1 MLLGYDSVFFRL
13 DVSDINDFS
22 KLSALLVNHT
32 DKQITGEAVNP
43 IVVSTD
49 WGTLHNL
56 IVTLSESYLTVK
68 GSLAKYMYP
77 TNAITLNWRYA
88 DGAISK
94 LSDALGV
101 DMTKATITRLDASA
115 SFQMRYPSEAYY
127 PILGEKPFFRSPLRT
142 SKHTL
147 YYNQETRYKS
157 LIFYD
162 KKSEMKSDRQE
173 LPPPMQGSKGVLR
186 YEARLI
192 GKSTI
197 EKELNE
203 QQVTGAM
210 LGNKEF
216 FRKVQKYWGK
226 NYFDIKKNP
235 QEVSFDGVR
244 TSKDIVGFILAH
256 YVAKYGA
263 KIMEDDFELLQAVN
277 ADRKTRY
284 QARVMVRRILDKY
297 KATKDDLKQEL
308 DDAVK
313 QELLYI

>member
-13 DVSDINDFS
+13 DINDITDFS

-32 DKQITGEAVNP
+32 DKQITGEANNFFVA
-43 IVVSTD
+43 STD
-49 WGTLHNL
+49 WGLLDNL

-68 GSLAKYMYP
+68 GSLARYVYP

-88 DGAISK
+88 NDAISK

-101 DMTKATITRLDASA
+101 NMAKATITRLDASA

-127 PILGEKPFFRSPLRT
+127 PILGEKPYFHSPLRT

-147 YYNQETRYKS
+147 YYNQETRHKS
-157 LIFYD
+157 FVFYD
-162 KKSEMKSDRQE
+162 KKTEMKQDRQE

-192 GKSTI
+192 GKATI
-197 EKELNE
+197 ERELNE

-210 LGNKEF
+210 LGNRDF
-216 FRKVQKYWGK
+216 FRKIQKYWSK

-235 QEVSFDGVR
+235 QEVCFDGVR

-256 YVAKYGA
+256 YVAKFGA
-263 KIMEDDFELLQAVN
+263 KVMEDDFDFLQAVN
-277 ADRKTRY
+277 TDRKTRY
-284 QARVMVRRILDKY
+284 QARLMIRRLLDKY
-297 KATKDDLKQEL
+297 EATKDDLKQEL
-308 DDAVK
+308 DDDVK
-313 QELLYI
+313 QEMCYL